1 MGEIMIARKNAQAC
15 TVLPRTQIKKRKIY
29 EKIGK
34 PYPNRTLVIENLL
47 LNTFKQER
55 VTTLKGVLRIEI

>member
-1 MGEIMIARKNAQAC
+1 MGEIVIARKNVKAC

-55 VTTLKGVLRIEI
+55 VTTLKGVLRIKL

>member
-1 MGEIMIARKNAQAC
+1 M
-15 TVLPRTQIKKRKIY
+15 KKSNQLEKQ

-47 LNTFKQER
+47 LDTFKQER
-55 VTTLKGVLRIEI
+55 VTTLKGVLRIEL